1 MRLAARVRAIS
12 PSPTMAVMAEA
23 MRLRAAGEDVVDFSA
38 GQPDFD
44 TPEVARTAGIR
55 AIESGYTRYTPNPGA
70 PDLRAAVADC
80 YRRDFGL
87 DFAAGNVLIT
97 SGGKHALTGLLL
109 ATCEGGD
116 EVVIPTPYW
125 PTFPEQVKIAG
136 ARPVF
141 APAAEEAGFRPT
153 RAAIEPAITGST
165 RAIILNIPGNPSGVV
180 LSPHELEEVAE
191 LALEADAWL
200 LWDDTYARLTFE
212 PAPEGAYRRM
222 AEILGRRFL
231 VAGGASK
238 TYAMT
243 GWRLGWAIGPEPV
256 IKGAASLQSQMTSN
270 ASSISQKAALAAV
283 RADPADFAWMTRE
296 FARRMVRMRD
306 GLLRIEGV
314 RCGAPDGG
322 FYLFPDFAARLRPGE
337 GSGALASALLDAER
351 VATVPGAAFGH
362 DTHLRLSY
370 ATSDAQIDEGLS
382 RIRHFFGT
390 RSRSESRRGIEGYRS
405 NGC

>member
-1 MRLAARVRAIS
+1 
-12 PSPTMAVMAEA
+12 MAVMAEA
-23 MRLRAAGEDVVDFSA
+23 MRLRAAGENVVDFSA

-44 TPEVARTAGIR
+44 TPSVAREAGIH
-55 AIESGYTRYTPNPGA
+55 AIESGYTRYTANPGA

-80 YRRDFGL
+80 YRRDFDL
-87 DFAAGNVLIT
+87 DFGAGNVLIT

-109 ATCEGGD
+109 ATCEEGD

-125 PTFPEQVKIAG
+125 PTFPEQVKIVGADPVLARAG
-136 ARPVF
+136 
-141 APAAEEAGFRPT
+141 EDTWFRPT
-153 RAAIEPAITGST
+153 RAVIEAGVTDRT

-180 LSPHELEEVAE
+180 LSPGELEDVAQ
-191 LALEADAWL
+191 LALEADAYL

-212 PAPEGAYRRM
+212 PSPEGAYRRM
-222 AEILGRRFL
+222 QDILGHRFL

-283 RADPADFAWMTRE
+283 TADPAGFAWMTEE

-306 GLLRIEGV
+306 GLLAIEGV

-322 FYLFPDFAARLRPGE
+322 FYLFPNFEAVLQAG
-337 GSGALASALLDAER
+337 
-351 VATVPGAAFGH
+351 
-362 DTHLRLSY
+362 
-370 ATSDAQIDEGLS
+370 
-382 RIRHFFGT
+382 
-390 RSRSESRRGIEGYRS
+390 
-405 NGC
+405 

>member
-1 MRLAARVRAIS
+1 MTAAVRLSTRVGAIS

-44 TPEVARTAGIR
+44 TPRIARAAGVR
-55 AIESGYTRYTPNPGA
+55 AIESGYTRYTPNAGA
-70 PDLRAAVADC
+70 PELRAAVADC

-109 ATCEGGD
+109 ATCEAGD

-125 PTFPEQVKIAG
+125 PTFPEQVKISE
-136 ARPVF
+136 ARPVL
-141 APAAEEAGFRPT
+141 APAREAAGFRPT
-153 RAAIEPAITGST
+153 RAVIEPAVSDATS
-165 RAIILNIPGNPSGVV
+165 AIILNIPGNPSGVV
-180 LSPHELEEVAE
+180 LSPRELEEVAA
-191 LALEADAWL
+191 LALEADAYL

-222 AEILGRRFL
+222 AEILGPRFL
-231 VAGGASK
+231 IAGGASK
-238 TYAMT
+238 SYAMT
-243 GWRLGWAIGPEPV
+243 GWRLGWAIGPEAV
-256 IKGAASLQSQMTSN
+256 IKGAAGLQSQMTSN

-283 RADPADFAWMTRE
+283 EADPADFAWMSRE
-296 FARRMVRMRD
+296 FARRMARMRE
-306 GLLRIEGV
+306 GLQRIEGV

-322 FYLFPDFAARLRPGE
+322 FYLFPNFAERLAPGE
-337 GSGALASALLDAER
+337 GSGALAAGLLDAER
-351 VATVPGAAFGH
+351 VATVPGVAFGH

-370 ATSDAQIDEGLS
+370 ATSDEQIDEGVS
-382 RIRHFFGT
+382 RIQRFFAA
-390 RSRSESRRGIEGYRS
+390 R
-405 NGC
+405 

>member
-1 MRLAARVRAIS
+1 MTDPAIHLAARVSAIS

-23 MRLRAAGEDVVDFSA
+23 MRLRAAGANVVDFSA

-44 TPEVARTAGIR
+44 TPAVARDAGIQ

-80 YRRDFGL
+80 YRRDFNL
-87 DFAAGNVLIT
+87 DFGAPNVLIT

-109 ATCEGGD
+109 ATCEEGD

-136 ARPVF
+136 AAPVL
-141 APAAEEAGFRPT
+141 ARAGEDNGFRPT
-153 RAAIEPAITGST
+153 REVIEPEVSDRT
-165 RAIILNIPGNPSGVV
+165 RCIIFNIPGNPSGVM
-180 LSPHELEEVAE
+180 LSPGELEAVAE
-191 LALEADAWL
+191 LALEADAYL

-222 AEILGRRFL
+222 QDILGHRFV

-243 GWRLGWAIGPEPV
+243 GWRLGWAIGPEAV
-256 IKGAASLQSQMTSN
+256 IRGAASLQSQMTSN
-270 ASSISQKAALAAV
+270 ASSVSQRAALAAV
-283 RADPADFAWMTRE
+283 TADPASFAWMTEE
-296 FARRMVRMRD
+296 FARRMVRMRNA
-306 GLLRIEGV
+306 LLQIEGL
-314 RCGAPDGG
+314 RCGPADGG
-322 FYLFPDFAARLRPGE
+322 FYLFPNFEALLRPGE
-337 GSGALASALLDAER
+337 GSGALASALLDEQR
-351 VATVPGAAFGH
+351 VATVPGIAFGH

-370 ATSDAQIDEGLS
+370 ATSNAMIDEGVG
-382 RIRHFFGT
+382 RIQRFFAA
-390 RSRSESRRGIEGYRS
+390 R
-405 NGC
+405 

>member
-1 MRLAARVRAIS
+1 MTDSGIHVSARVGAIS

-23 MRLRAAGEDVVDFSA
+23 MRLKAAGENVVDFSA

-44 TPEVARTAGIR
+44 TPSVAREAGIQ

-80 YRRDFGL
+80 YRRDFDL
-87 DFAAGNVLIT
+87 DFGAANVLIT

-109 ATCEGGD
+109 ATCEEGD
-116 EVVIPTPYW
+116 EVVIPTPFW
-125 PTFPEQVKIAG
+125 PTFPEQVKITGASPVLARAG
-136 ARPVF
+136 
-141 APAAEEAGFRPT
+141 EEGWFRPT
-153 RAAIEPAITGST
+153 RAVIEPAVTDRT
-165 RAIILNIPGNPSGVV
+165 RCIILNIPGNPSGVM
-180 LSPHELEEVAE
+180 LSPGELEDVAN
-191 LALEADAWL
+191 LALEADAYL

-212 PAPEGAYRRM
+212 PPPEGCYRRM
-222 AEILGRRFL
+222 QDILGHRFV

-243 GWRLGWAIGPEPV
+243 GWRLGWAIGPEKV

-283 RADPADFAWMTRE
+283 TADPAGFAWMTEE

-306 GLLRIEGV
+306 GLLAIEGV

-322 FYLFPDFAARLRPGE
+322 FYLFPSFEAVLKPGE
-337 GSGALASALLDAER
+337 GSGELAAALLEQER
-351 VATVPGAAFGH
+351 VATVPGMAFGH
-362 DTHLRLSY
+362 DAHLRLSY
-370 ATSDAQIDEGLS
+370 ATSDAVIDEGVGRIQRFFAS
-382 RIRHFFGT
+382 R
-390 RSRSESRRGIEGYRS
+390 
-405 NGC
+405 